1 MSLLCAEAPLWFKA
15 GHANGAA
22 TPRSTRLREAP
33 CFSGWHSSFPRL
45 SAEHCLL
52 KCIPFTQQG
61 WGGESH
67 SGKASRAEKIVRPAH
82 ASRRLFGGFTRPRAH
97 PGQSLSPTPRTRRRR
112 TKGTRWLA
120 LPRGQPRRCRQPRPA
135 RAGRA
140 PPPPPCPPRP
150 REMAAAPQN
159 GSRARSRA
167 GADRDKKGAANPCP
181 HHSRASHSFPLIA
194 AGAGPSPRPCSG
206 LPAPPAGCPSS
217 HHQRGL
223 CAGAAFALPKP
234 PFSRKR
240 LRKGVKL
247 QKN

>member
-140 PPPPPCPPRP
+140 PPPPPCPLGRAKWRP
-150 REMAAAPQN
+150 RHKMAAGPGRERAQTETKRAP
-159 GSRARSRA
+159 RT
-167 GADRDKKGAANPCP
+167 
-181 HHSRASHSFPLIA
+181 
-194 AGAGPSPRPCSG
+194 
-206 LPAPPAGCPSS
+206 PAPTTAVPATAS
-217 HHQRGL
+217 L
-223 CAGAAFALPKP
+223 
-234 PFSRKR
+234 
-240 LRKGVKL
+240 
-247 QKN
+247 